1 MGLAAAAAQDIPAG
15 TAPVPAAARQTPP
28 MRMAQQQQRPGRQ
41 PAAPPAAAP
50 SAPPPAAAPSAPPP
64 AAAPSAANAEPAAAP
79 PAATAPLVPSRTEI
93 LNFENWAVTCNEFAD
108 GAHPRRCSALLQVM
122 QQNTNQNTNQVVFTW
137 SVGMDDR
144 KQMIAVMQTPTGVVI
159 APGVELKIGK
169 VTQKI
174 PFTSCDSGRCIVST
188 LVDANLLREMTT
200 SPTAEVVIQGP
211 QGAVRFNI
219 QMKGFDRAN
228 AVLTK

>member
-1 MGLAAAAAQDIPAG
+1 MGLAAAAAQEIPAG
-15 TAPVPAAARQTPP
+15 TAPVPAAARHTPP
-28 MRMAQQQQRPGRQ
+28 MRMAQQQRPAARQ

-50 SAPPPAAAPSAPPP
+50 SAPS
-64 AAAPSAANAEPAAAP
+64 AEPAAAP
-79 PAATAPLVPSRTEI
+79 PAAPAPLVPSRTEI

-137 SVGMDDR
+137 TVGMDDR

-169 VTQKI
+169 VTQTI

-200 SPTAEVVIQGP
+200 SPTAEVVIQGS